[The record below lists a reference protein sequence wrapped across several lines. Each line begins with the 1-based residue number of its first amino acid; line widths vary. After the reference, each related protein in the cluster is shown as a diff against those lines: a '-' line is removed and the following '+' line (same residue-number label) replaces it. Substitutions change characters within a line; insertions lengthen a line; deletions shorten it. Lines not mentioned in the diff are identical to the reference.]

1 MKNDLEQISNEKGD
15 ASTQRHR
22 GDRCDSATADSGRPA
37 DRTFNGKVE
46 PYSRFEGGRAHAIPF
61 TRAVVMS
68 GAR

>member
-37 DRTFNGKVE
+37 DRTFNDKVE
-46 PYSRFEGGRAHAIPF
+46 PYGIVDSRGDAR
-61 TRAVVMS
+61 TRYRS
-68 GAR
+68 PGPW